1 MTAPTKTFKAACV
14 QLTSANEVEPN
25 IATSSVLIRDAAGQ
39 GADLVLMPE
48 MVSLLER
55 NPKKMFERVVP
66 QGDDKALK
74 AYQALADELSIWILI
89 GSLPILIEDGR
100 VANRSFLLDDT
111 GAIRAIYDKI
121 HLFDVDL
128 PNGERYRES
137 KNYVPGGA
145 AKLAETPWGKL
156 GMSVCYDLRFPH
168 LYRAYGQAGARYLSI
183 PSAFTKTTGETHW
196 HVLHRARAIENGCF
210 VFAPA
215 QCGKH
220 PDGRTTF
227 GHSLIVDPWGAVLAD
242 GGTEPGII
250 IAEIDP
256 AKVDDAHGR
265 VPSLQHDRDFAPPAS
280 ARNL

>member
-1 MTAPTKTFKAACV
+1 MSAQPKAFKAACV

-25 IATSSVLIRDAAGQ
+25 VATSSALIRDAAGK
-39 GADLVLMPE
+39 GADFVLMPE
-48 MVSLLER
+48 MVSLLEQ
-55 NPKKMFERVVP
+55 NSKKMFERVVP

-74 AYQALADELSIWILI
+74 AYRAIAHELSIWLLV
-89 GSLPILIEDGR
+89 GSLPILIEEGK

-111 GAIRAIYDKI
+111 GGIRATYDKI

-145 AKLAETPWGKL
+145 ANLAETPWGKL

-168 LYRAYGQAGARYLSI
+168 LYRAYGQAGADFLSI
-183 PSAFTKTTGETHW
+183 PAAFTKVTGEAHW
-196 HVLHRARAIENGCF
+196 HVLQRARAIENGCF

-215 QCGKH
+215 QCGTH
-220 PDGRTTF
+220 ADGRTTF

-242 GGTEPGII
+242 GGTEPGVI

-256 AKVDDAHGR
+256 ARVAEARGR
-265 VPSLQHDRDFAPPAS
+265 IPSLRHDRAYARPEPAG
-280 ARNL
+280 NL